1 VHDLEII
8 DRLSA
13 ATLQSNRITNS
24 RLKLLSAMAQ
34 SSEDHISRLGMGL
47 SMADGPVHFDW
58 TPTALPSENDQTDGD
73 ASKHIRGRT
82 LFKEELPIWMA
93 LALRHQNPVD
103 YGEWRNLLRVHW
115 ERGVEILAQI
125 AAKEDDWIRVLNE
138 AIPE

>member
-1 VHDLEII
+1 
-8 DRLSA
+8 
-13 ATLQSNRITNS
+13 
-24 RLKLLSAMAQ
+24 MAQ

-47 SMADGPVHFDW
+47 SMAEGPVPLDW
-58 TPTALPSENDQTDGD
+58 APTALPSENEQIDSD

-103 YGEWRNLLRVHW
+103 YGEWRSLFRAHW
-115 ERGVEILAQI
+115 ERGVETLARI
-125 AAKEDDWIRVLNE
+125 AAKEGDWLRVLNE